1 MGTRVP
7 EFLRRE
13 LSSVESILD
22 HRVRRPRQPARTAS
36 LLPPPHPCPV
46 GMSGRERGRVAG
58 GIATSSASGKQGLGS
73 AQYTEGFRGEGCVC
87 VGPAAGQ
94 ATGPRNKEKG

>member
-22 HRVRRPRQPARTAS
+22 HRVRRATQPARTAS
-36 LLPPPHPCPV
+36 LLPPHPCHP

-73 AQYTEGFRGEGCVC
+73 AQYTDGFRGEGCVC
-87 VGPAAGQ
+87 VGPGAGE